1 MKNKILLSIV
11 IILLPIAVI
20 SFLHKETN
28 FNLSKKEE
36 KELPLVKNYTLKVL
50 NPDETITEMDL
61 EEYVIGVVAGEMPA
75 SFEKEALK
83 AQAVASRTYAMY
95 KKSLNNEY
103 DVMTTTAD
111 QVYLN
116 QNQMQEKWQDEY
128 SKYYNKIKEAVEET
142 KNMVVKHDN
151 QVIKSYYFAMSNG
164 YTEDAINVFKEKQD
178 YLVSV
183 ESEGE
188 NEISANVIKTIMISK
203 TEFCNKLGINCFNIE
218 IKDINY
224 SASGRINSLI
234 INNQSFSG
242 VEVRNLLNLRST
254 DFVINIKDNDTLEI
268 TTNGYGHGVGMSQY
282 GADAMA
288 KSGASYDQILTHYYK
303 DTEVTEI

>member
-188 NEISANVIKTIMISK
+188 NEISANVIKTII
-203 TEFCNKLGINCFNIE
+203 
-218 IKDINY
+218 
-224 SASGRINSLI
+224 
-234 INNQSFSG
+234 
-242 VEVRNLLNLRST
+242 
-254 DFVINIKDNDTLEI
+254 
-268 TTNGYGHGVGMSQY
+268 
-282 GADAMA
+282 
-288 KSGASYDQILTHYYK
+288 
-303 DTEVTEI
+303 